1 MGGEAACP
9 CSQVMVLAPCQ
20 ACPPLWPTVADAAKS
35 LTLRAPYRL
44 TGRSAGWRTC
54 ISVTGCPPTAS
65 RSSPGWTGSASTAR
79 SAGLVCRCGHVG
91 WAAPGRSAVARIP
104 RTWPALL
111 ADLYLSRRL
120 TTRQIGELLGTP
132 EKRVRDRLCRHG
144 IQVRTRGAWQRE
156 NRRSLP
162 ADTLR
167 TLYLQYGLTADE
179 VGREVDASR
188 KIVLRNAHD
197 LGLPVRAAVAVP
209 SAAPAEIM
217 LIRELYSDE
226 LVQPTLVR
234 HNIVPVPAGAPIW
247 QRFPETVP
255 LTRRLV
261 TDLYWICGLAF
272 SHVEL
277 ITGQPASTVRGFMQR
292 SGLASRPPGQRSPF
306 LRRCQG
312 SPSPDGTGPE
322 GALECRSPY
331 RAGTSRGRSRPAEP
345 RRRAVKSRQA
355 R

>member
-1 MGGEAACP
+1 MPVQSGDGAGALPGVPSFVAHGCG
-9 CSQVMVLAPCQ
+9 CRHVLDLAGTVQ
-20 ACPPLWPTVADAAKS
+20 ADGPVVGLAHLYLCDGLSTYRLAQ
-35 LTLRAPYRL
+35 LTGVDRQRINRLLRRAGVPLRARGVGGTRPQR
-44 TGRSAGWRTC
+44 RSPD
-54 ISVTGCPPTAS
+54 PPDLA
-65 RSSPGWTGSASTAR
+65 
-79 SAGLVCRCGHVG
+79 
-91 WAAPGRSAVARIP
+91 
-104 RTWPALL
+104 ALL

-120 TTRQIGELLGTP
+120 TTRQIGELLGMP

-188 KIVLRNAHD
+188 KIVLRSAHD

-217 LIRELYSDE
+217 LIRELYTDE
-226 LVQPTLVR
+226 LVQATLVR

-247 QRFPETVP
+247 QRFPEPVP
-255 LTRRLV
+255 LTRQLV

-312 SPSPDGTGPE
+312 SPSPAGTGPE
-322 GALECRSPY
+322 SALECRSPY
-331 RAGTSRGRSRPAEP
+331 GLAPAAPDHVAPEP
-345 RRRAVKSRQA
+345 RRRAVKSREA